1 MATPTPPTAPS
12 AGDVLVVDDNR
23 VNVGLLTG
31 ILQKRHYA
39 VRNATEGQQALDLMR
54 AAPPEIV
61 LLDIRLPGMD
71 GYEIC
76 RQIKADPRTRD
87 IPVIFVSAL
96 DDGLDKARA
105 FEVGGVDYVAKPFSA
120 AEVVARVE
128 NQLKLSRLQ
137 RQMTQKNT
145 ELERANRMLQSL
157 SYLDALTGIPNRRH
171 FDELLDQEWRRALR
185 DESSMCVILIDVDL
199 FKAFNDNY
207 GHQSGDDCLKHVAV
221 EVSGVLRRGG
231 DLAARYGG
239 EEFGVVL
246 PGTEAAGGVLVAE
259 DIRRRVEGLKI
270 AHKGSPHHVVTIS
283 LGMKA
288 VRPGPQ
294 DTPETL
300 LAAADRALYRAKE
313 LGRNRLVT
321 EGA

>member
-1 MATPTPPTAPS
+1 MS

-39 VRNATEGQQALDLMR
+39 VRNATDGQQALAVMR

-76 RQIKADPRTRD
+76 RQMKADPRTKD

-105 FEVGGVDYVAKPFSA
+105 FEVGGIDYVAKPFSS

-128 NQLKLSRLQ
+128 NQLKISRLQ
-137 RQMTQKNT
+137 RHLAQKNA

-157 SYLDALTGIPNRRH
+157 SYVDALTGVPNRRH

-246 PGTEAAGGVLVAE
+246 PATEAPGALVVAE
-259 DIRRRVEGLKI
+259 DMRRRVEGLKVP
-270 AHKGSPHHVVTIS
+270 HKGSPFKVVTIS
-283 LGMKA
+283 LGVKA
-288 VRPGPQ
+288 LRPGPQ
-294 DTPETL
+294 DTPETI

-313 LGRNRLVT
+313 TGRNRVVMD
-321 EGA
+321 

>member
-1 MATPTPPTAPS
+1 MS

-31 ILQKRHYA
+31 ILQKRQYT
-39 VRNATEGQQALDLMR
+39 VRNATEGSKALELLR

-137 RQMTQKNT
+137 RQMAQKNT

-157 SYLDALTGIPNRRH
+157 SYIDALTGIPNRRH

-185 DESSMCVILIDVDL
+185 DDSSMCVILIDVDL

-231 DLAARYGG
+231 DLGARYGG

-246 PGTEAAGGVLVAE
+246 PGTEAQGGVIVAE
-259 DIRRRVEGLKI
+259 DIRRRVEALKV
-270 AHKGSPHHVVTIS
+270 AHKGSPHGVVTIS

-288 VRPGPQ
+288 VRPGPK
-294 DTPETL
+294 DTPETM
-300 LAAADRALYRAKE
+300 LAAADRALYRAKAA
-313 LGRNRLVT
+313 GRNRVVV
-321 EGA
+321 EE

>member
-1 MATPTPPTAPS
+1 
-12 AGDVLVVDDNR
+12 
-23 VNVGLLTG
+23 
-31 ILQKRHYA
+31 
-39 VRNATEGQQALDLMR
+39 MR

-76 RQIKADPRTRD
+76 RQMKADPRTKD

-105 FEVGGVDYVAKPFSA
+105 FEVGGIDYVAKPFSS

-128 NQLKLSRLQ
+128 NQLKISRLQ
-137 RQMTQKNT
+137 RHLALKNT
-145 ELERANRMLQSL
+145 ELERANRLLQSL
-157 SYLDALTGIPNRRH
+157 SYVDALTGIPNRRH

-185 DESSMCVILIDVDL
+185 DESSMAVVLIDVDL

-221 EVSGVLRRGG
+221 EVSGSLRRGG

-239 EEFGVVL
+239 EEFGVEDRPPRIAL
-246 PGTEAAGGVLVAE
+246 QGGDHQHRAQGPPARSPGHPRDDPG
-259 DIRRRVEGLKI
+259 RRRPLPVSGQGGGPEPCADGRGL
-270 AHKGSPHHVVTIS
+270 SP
-283 LGMKA
+283 
-288 VRPGPQ
+288 
-294 DTPETL
+294 
-300 LAAADRALYRAKE
+300 AAARFRGPAPAWRSGSRSRARSRPPAW
-313 LGRNRLVT
+313 
-321 EGA
+321 

>member
-1 MATPTPPTAPS
+1 MATPTIPS

-54 AAPPEIV
+54 AAPAEIV

-76 RQIKADPRTRD
+76 RQLKADPRTRD

-185 DESSMCVILIDVDL
+185 DDSSMCVILIDVDL

-246 PGTEAAGGVLVAE
+246 PGTEAPGGVLVAE

-294 DTPETL
+294 DTPESL

-321 EGA
+321 DGA

>member
-1 MATPTPPTAPS
+1 MS

-31 ILQKRHYA
+31 ILQKRNYA
-39 VRNATEGQQALDLMR
+39 VRNATDGLQALAVMR
-54 AAPPEIV
+54 AAAPEIV

-76 RQIKADPRTRD
+76 RQMKADPRTKD

-105 FEVGGVDYVAKPFSA
+105 FEVGGIDYVAKPFSA

-128 NQLKLSRLQ
+128 NQLKISRLQ
-137 RQMTQKNT
+137 RHLGQKNA
-145 ELERANRMLQSL
+145 ELERANRLLQSL
-157 SYLDALTGIPNRRH
+157 SYVDALTGVPNRRH

-185 DESSMCVILIDVDL
+185 DESSLCVVLIDVDL

-246 PGTEAAGGVLVAE
+246 PGTEAPGALIVAE
-259 DIRRRVEGLKI
+259 DIRQRVESLKI
-270 AHKGSPHHVVTIS
+270 AHKGSPFQVVTIS
-283 LGMKA
+283 LGIKA
-288 VRPGPQ
+288 MRPGPK
-294 DTPETL
+294 DTPEAIL
-300 LAAADRALYRAKE
+300 VAADKALYKAKE
-313 LGRNRLVT
+313 QGRNRVVMDA
-321 EGA
+321 G

>member
-1 MATPTPPTAPS
+1 MATPPTPS

-54 AAPPEIV
+54 AAPAEIV

-76 RQIKADPRTRD
+76 RQLKADPKTRD

-199 FKAFNDNY
+199 FKAFNDTY

-246 PGTEAAGGVLVAE
+246 PGTEAPGGVLVAE

-270 AHKGSPHHVVTIS
+270 AHKGSPHQVVTIS

-321 EGA
+321 EGT

>member
-1 MATPTPPTAPS
+1 MATPTIPS

-54 AAPPEIV
+54 AAPAEIV

-76 RQIKADPRTRD
+76 RQLKADPRTRD

-157 SYLDALTGIPNRRH
+157 SYLDA
-171 FDELLDQEWRRALR
+171 
-185 DESSMCVILIDVDL
+185 
-199 FKAFNDNY
+199 
-207 GHQSGDDCLKHVAV
+207 
-221 EVSGVLRRGG
+221 
-231 DLAARYGG
+231 
-239 EEFGVVL
+239 
-246 PGTEAAGGVLVAE
+246 
-259 DIRRRVEGLKI
+259 
-270 AHKGSPHHVVTIS
+270 
-283 LGMKA
+283 
-288 VRPGPQ
+288 
-294 DTPETL
+294 
-300 LAAADRALYRAKE
+300 
-313 LGRNRLVT
+313 
-321 EGA
+321 